1 MTVGADLLSSE
12 NMKIPYDEGSADV
25 ADSPDVHVTLI
36 VVDVEVTVE
45 ISGCS
50 MGVVILPD
58 FNFV

>member
-1 MTVGADLLSSE
+1 
-12 NMKIPYDEGSADV
+12 MKIPYDDGSADV

-45 ISGCS
+45 INGCS
-50 MGVVILPD
+50 MGVVALPD